1 MSVAKHI
8 PDNIKRV
15 SRSLG
20 YALWLNTSDAW
31 VGFAV
36 VLSARLTSHQRAALA
51 YAALRSLDDE
61 TAYKT
66 ASAALFGT
74 FDADAV
80 PGPFDRKAAA

>member
-51 YAALRSLDDE
+51 YAALRSLSPE
-61 TAYKT
+61 EAAMTAEMAIY
-66 ASAALFGT
+66 
-74 FDADAV
+74 
-80 PGPFDRKAAA
+80 GPQPEEAAA